1 MRPAILSF
9 AREKVLSPI
18 RNAVLAHAGYGVI
31 PVTTADAAIQILS
44 TSHICGVI
52 IGHSISDNERHVIC
66 EKARLLGVPAIVLDP
81 FEVLHDDAAQ
91 AHINPLDGPENFLNT
106 LADAVKVNHSHC
118 RDASA

>member
-18 RNAVLAHAGYGVI
+18 RNAVLAHAGYCVI
-31 PVTTADAAIQILS
+31 PVTTADAAIQVLA
-44 TSHICGVI
+44 TRHICGVI

-66 EKARLLGVPAIVLDP
+66 QKARLLGVPAIVLDP
-81 FEVLHDDAAQ
+81 FEVLHDDAAL
-91 AHINPLDGPENFLNT
+91 AHINPLDGPEKFLNT
-106 LADAVKVNHSHC
+106 LADAVNVNHSHC